1 MATRRRRAFGK
12 IAERPKK
19 KRSRYE
25 ASYPTPLEYCSQ
37 YEAQP
42 ARQTRYFDTY
52 DDADAW
58 LYQEKRLIDLNA
70 WSPVA
75 MRTADAKRR
84 REQAITFS
92 EYAANWIET
101 RRKPDGTPR
110 TPDTINHDRGL
121 LRNHLDPVFGDTPM
135 VEVSVR
141 QVNAWIDGT
150 AETMRDTPNAR
161 YNAYVLLNSI
171 FTSAATDPIDDAGNT
186 LIDRSPVVRSVARP
200 AKAHKT
206 VAVTDDLIWKLHD
219 LIRDRFQRLDVATGV
234 VIGLFQGLRVGEVL
248 ALRRCDVLRETNQ
261 LSVSASLK
269 DANVLDPELSRR
281 LERGST
287 KTPKSVRIN
296 PIAPELREALYD
308 YMDNHV
314 ATEPEAPLFPAPRAG
329 GFLGESSFNSVF
341 RRACDMI
348 PELRGCRFHD
358 LRHNHVTRL
367 SNVAGVAV
375 ASRDAGHASVR
386 TTAGYMDAV
395 HPDMIADGYDR
406 LAAAANNR
414 CEPSPASA
422 TGADDDA
429 IAARAATLRLLPPE
443 MQAQVLK
450 SLPSDVAAAV
460 MVAMFDTKNED

>member
-1 MATRRRRAFGK
+1 MAKRRRRAFGK

-19 KRSRYE
+19 KRGRYE
-25 ASYPTPLEYCSQ
+25 ASYPTPLEYCSR

-58 LYQEKRLIDLNA
+58 LYQEKRLIDLGA
-70 WSPVA
+70 WSPVTF
-75 MRTADAKRR
+75 RKADAKRR
-84 REQAITFS
+84 QEQAITFG

-101 RRKPDGTPR
+101 RLKPDGTPR
-110 TPDTINHDRGL
+110 TPDTIKHDRGL
-121 LRNHLDPVFGDTPM
+121 LRKHLAPVFGDTPM
-135 VEVSVR
+135 NEVSVR
-141 QVNAWIDGT
+141 QINEWIDGT

-171 FTSAATDPIDDAGNT
+171 FTSAATDPIDDEGTT

-200 AKAHKT
+200 PKKHET
-206 VAVTDDLIWKLHD
+206 VPVTDAQIWALHD
-219 LIRDRFQRLDVATGV
+219 LIRDRFRRPDIATGV

-248 ALRRCDVLRETNQ
+248 ALRRCDVLRETDQ

-269 DANVLDPELSRR
+269 DANVLDADQPRR
-281 LERGST
+281 LVRGST
-287 KTPKSVRIN
+287 KTQTSVRVN
-296 PIAPELREALYD
+296 PLAPELREALYD

-314 ATEPEAPLFPAPRAG
+314 AEDPEAPLFPAPRAG

-395 HPDMIADGYDR
+395 HPDMIADGYNR

-414 CEPSPASA
+414 SELSPASA
-422 TGADDDA
+422 ADADDDA
-429 IAARAATLRLLPPE
+429 IAARAATLALLPPE

-450 SLPSDVAAAV
+450 SLPQDVAAAV
-460 MVAMFDTKNED
+460 MVAMFNTKD